1 MKVISF
7 GDSFTSGVGTDWIK
21 EKQIKEEN
29 KDNSELASTLFQEF
43 TTSHSFTRY
52 FADKLKVDWVN
63 KGEPGCCNKAIITS
77 IFQYFA
83 DGFFDKGDLV
93 LVSFTS
99 TTRDDFPF
107 FPTLKQRQ
115 WKGLSWNIN
124 DIYLTLED
132 DRTFKQFKETV
143 STNDLLG
150 LPVTPENTDI
160 GYFLNNYKKFF
171 VTEMFDYRYLDFFNF
186 NMIALLQ
193 QFFDYIGVDYIL
205 IDAFEPTFNSSTY
218 DKRDLIDT
226 YKHYWGY
233 NTYNIYSYLEKYE
246 DRELF
251 ELEEYVLANSS
262 GPKHPSTK
270 GHKLFAETL
279 YKYYKKTR

>member
-7 GDSFTSGVGTDWIK
+7 GDSFTSGVGTDCLK
-21 EKQIKEEN
+21 EEQIKLKN
-29 KDNSELASTLFQEF
+29 KDDKELASTLYHEF

-52 FADKLKVDWVN
+52 FADKLKVEWVN
-63 KGEPGCCNKAIITS
+63 KGEPGSCNKAIITN

-93 LVSFTS
+93 LVAFSS

-115 WKGLSWNIN
+115 WRGLSWNLN
-124 DIYLTLED
+124 DIFLPLQDE
-132 DRTFKQFKETV
+132 RTYEEFKKTAN
-143 STNDLLG
+143 SNDLLG

-171 VTEMFDYRYLDFFNF
+171 VSEMFDYRYLDFFNF

-193 QFFDYIGVDYIL
+193 QFFEYIGVDYIL
-205 IDAFEPTFNSSTY
+205 MDAFEPTFNGSTY
-218 DKRDLIDT
+218 DKRDFIDM

-233 NTYNIYSYLEKYE
+233 NTYNIYTYLDKYE

-251 ELEEYVLANSS
+251 ELHEAIQNSY
-262 GPKHPSTK
+262 GPRHPSTK

-279 YKYYKKTR
+279 YKHYKKTR